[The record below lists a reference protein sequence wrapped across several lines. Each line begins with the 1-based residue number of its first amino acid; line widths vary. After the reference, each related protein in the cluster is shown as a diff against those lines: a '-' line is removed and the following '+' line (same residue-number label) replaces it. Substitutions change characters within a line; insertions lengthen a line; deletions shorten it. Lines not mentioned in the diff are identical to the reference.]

1 MDIGAINWLAVV
13 AAAVAT
19 FLLGGLWYGPLLGKR
34 WMAVSGVSEP
44 ELAGGTGR
52 IFGLSFV
59 LQLIAAAVLALF
71 IGPEASVGFALAAA
85 GAVGLFWV
93 APAFGVVYLFERR
106 PLGHWGINAG
116 YHVLSFLIMG
126 LVLGLWP

>member
-19 FLLGGLWYGPLLGKR
+19 FLLGGLWYGPLLGTQ
-34 WMAVSGVSEP
+34 WLAVSGVSES
-44 ELAGGTGR
+44 ELEGGTGR

-59 LQLIAAAVLALF
+59 LQFVAAAVLALF
-71 IGPEASVGFALAAA
+71 IGPEPSLGFALAAA

-116 YHVLSFLIMG
+116 YHVLAFLIMG